1 MTVFN
6 ARVKQLLILALI
18 ILLLVSILHAL
29 RVFIPGILGAI
40 TLYILSRENY
50 FDIVYKR
57 KWKKGWS
64 AMLFLFYYLLILGL
78 PIYFAITLISPKL
91 DAVLSDPAATMNT
104 VQQAVSSF
112 QEKVNINVV
121 SEKTVKEYLGKLSA
135 FIPTLINSTAN
146 LLTNMIL
153 MLFLLYYMLY
163 NGRDVEK
170 FLFKVIPLKDRNIN
184 LLASESKRMIRAN
197 ALGIPIISIIQGVV
211 ATIGYFIFGVDNFAV
226 WGLLTG
232 LFAFFPVI
240 GTIIIWVPLVLFT
253 YAQGNTWEATGLF
266 IYSVIV
272 TGQVDYLAR
281 ITLLR
286 RMGNVHPILTVLG
299 VIVGLSFFGFIGLIF
314 GPLLVS
320 YLVVLFKIYMNEFGN
335 GDPPAA

>member
-29 RVFIPGILGAI
+29 RIFIPGILGAI

-57 KWKKGWS
+57 KWRKGWS
-64 AMLFLFYYLLILGL
+64 AMLFLFYYLLILGV
-78 PIYFAITLISPKL
+78 PIYFAVSLISPKL
-91 DAVLSDPAATMNT
+91 DAILSDPTGTMNT
-104 VQQAVSSF
+104 VQQAINSF
-112 QEKVNINVV
+112 QEKLDINIVN
-121 SEKTVKEYLGKLSA
+121 EKTVKEYMGKISA
-135 FIPTLINSTAN
+135 FFPTLINSTAN
-146 LLTNMIL
+146 LLTNMVL

-170 FLFKVIPLKDRNIN
+170 FLFKIIPLKDRNTN
-184 LLASESKRMIRAN
+184 LLASETKRMIKAN
-197 ALGIPIISIIQGVV
+197 ALGIPIISIIQGAV
-211 ATIGYFIFGVDNFAV
+211 ATLGYFIFGVDNFAV

-240 GTIIIWVPLVLFT
+240 GTIIIWAPLVLFT
-253 YAQGNTWEATGLF
+253 YAQGDTWAATGLL
-266 IYSVIV
+266 IYNAIV

-335 GDPPAA
+335 GQDLTA

>member
-6 ARVKQLLILALI
+6 ARVKQILILALI
-18 ILLLVSILHAL
+18 VLLLVSILHAL
-29 RVFIPGILGAI
+29 RIFIPGILGAI

-57 KWKKGWS
+57 KWRKGWS
-64 AMLFLFYYLLILGL
+64 AMLFLFYYLLLLGV
-78 PIYFAITLISPKL
+78 PIYFAITLLSPKV
-91 DAVLSDPAATMNT
+91 DAVFSDPEGTKNT
-104 VQQAVSSF
+104 VIMAVHSF
-112 QEKVNINVV
+112 QEKVNIKFFTDE
-121 SEKTVKEYLGKLSA
+121 SLKESIEKLSA
-135 FIPTLINSTAN
+135 IIPKLINSTAN
-146 LLTNMIL
+146 LLTNMVL

-170 FLFKVIPLKDRNIN
+170 FLFRVIPLKDRNIN
-184 LLASESKRMIRAN
+184 LLASETKRMIRAN
-197 ALGIPIISIIQGVV
+197 ALGIPIISFIQGAV
-211 ATIGYFIFGVDNFAV
+211 ATLGYFIFKVDNFAV

-240 GTIIIWVPLVLFT
+240 GTIIIWAPLVLFT
-253 YAQGNTWEATGLF
+253 YAQGDTWAATGLL
-266 IYSVIV
+266 IYNVIV

-335 GDPPAA
+335 GEAAVT

>member
-18 ILLLVSILHAL
+18 ILLLISILHAL
-29 RVFIPGILGAI
+29 RIFIPGILGAI

-57 KWKKGWS
+57 KWRKGWS
-64 AMLFLFYYLLILGL
+64 AMLFLFYYLLILGV

-91 DAVLSDPAATMNT
+91 DAVLSDPAGTMNT
-104 VQQAVSSF
+104 VQQAINSF
-112 QEKVNINVV
+112 QEKVNIKILN
-121 SEKTVKEYLGKLSA
+121 EKTVKEYLGKLSA

-170 FLFKVIPLKDRNIN
+170 FLFKMIPLKDRNIN
-184 LLASESKRMIRAN
+184 LLASETKRMIKAN
-197 ALGIPIISIIQGVV
+197 ALGIPIISFIQGAV
-211 ATIGYFIFGVDNFAV
+211 ATLGYFIFGVENFAV

-253 YAQGNTWEATGLF
+253 YAQGDTWAATGLL
-266 IYSVIV
+266 IYNAIV

-286 RMGNVHPILTVLG
+286 RMANVHPILTVLG

-320 YLVVLFKIYMNEFGN
+320 YLVVLFKIYMSEFGN
-335 GDPPAA
+335 GQADPV

>member
-18 ILLLVSILHAL
+18 ILLLVSILHAV
-29 RVFIPGILGAI
+29 RIFIPGILGAI

-57 KWKKGWS
+57 KWRKGWS
-64 AMLFLFYYLLILGL
+64 AILFLFYYLLILGV
-78 PIYFAITLISPKL
+78 PIYLAISLISPQL
-91 DAVLSDPAATMNT
+91 DALLSDPTGTMNT
-104 VQQAVSSF
+104 VQQAINSF
-112 QEKVNINVV
+112 QEKVNMKIVN
-121 SEKTVKEYLGKLSA
+121 EKTVKEYMGKLSA
-135 FIPTLINSTAN
+135 FLPTLINSTAN

-170 FLFKVIPLKDRNIN
+170 FLFKVIPLKDRNTI
-184 LLASESKRMIRAN
+184 LLASETKRMIRAN
-197 ALGIPIISIIQGVV
+197 ALGIPIISIIQGAV
-211 ATIGYFIFGVDNFAV
+211 ATLGYFIFGVNNFAV

-253 YAQGNTWEATGLF
+253 YAQGDTGAATGLL
-266 IYSVIV
+266 IYNAIV

-335 GDPPAA
+335 DQAAPG

>member
-29 RVFIPGILGAI
+29 RIFIPGILGAI

-57 KWKKGWS
+57 KWRKGWS
-64 AMLFLFYYLLILGL
+64 AMLFLFYYLLILGV
-78 PIYFAITLISPKL
+78 PIYFAVSLISPKL
-91 DAVLSDPAATMNT
+91 DAILSDPTGTMNT
-104 VQQAVSSF
+104 VQQAINSF
-112 QEKVNINVV
+112 QEKLDINIVN
-121 SEKTVKEYLGKLSA
+121 EKTVKEYMGKISA
-135 FIPTLINSTAN
+135 FFPTLINSTAN
-146 LLTNMIL
+146 LLTNMVL

-170 FLFKVIPLKDRNIN
+170 FLFKIIPLKDRNTN
-184 LLASESKRMIRAN
+184 LLASETKRMIKAN
-197 ALGIPIISIIQGVV
+197 ALGIPIISIIQGAV
-211 ATIGYFIFGVDNFAV
+211 ATLGYFIFGVDNFAV

-240 GTIIIWVPLVLFT
+240 GTIIIWAPLVLFT
-253 YAQGNTWEATGLF
+253 YAQGDTWAATGLL
-266 IYSVIV
+266 IYNAIV

-335 GDPPAA
+335 GQDLMA